1 LRCDRI
7 RPQCGRCARLGD
19 SCDYPQSR
27 RANVGRSKRVRELE
41 AKLDE
46 LESLARPANPSSRME
61 NTQDVHTTNQSKG
74 MVSDIFPFPSVSTEP
89 APDPNPPDV
98 DASFAE
104 IMSMGMF
111 EQQPSPETN
120 SYFDKWH
127 HTAPMLQ
134 RSRYMM
140 SLSLPPHMRPPMCL
154 QYIVIA
160 MGAEIINSHR
170 QLAVPFYQRA
180 RAYAEADEMRGD
192 GNSSVTL
199 AHAQSWCLMAY
210 FESQYL
216 FFAQSSMSLCRAI
229 RVAQMLGIHRV
240 DGYST
245 EAMPLLPPPEDWSEA
260 EERRRTWWVIY
271 CSDRLVSGTT
281 GWPVIINDQ
290 DISTRLPASDTAF
303 DSGVEEDASP
313 LTSTA
318 HKEGQNFSSFAGR
331 VLAASLFQRAYQHST
346 RTPPQGD
353 PIDPRTSMHWKRH
366 REIDSDL
373 VLLLQAL
380 PDELRL
386 PRRVHCGNAVFVNI
400 IIHTAVICL
409 HRAALSRMISYGLSE
424 HMVRHSK
431 ARLACAAEE
440 ILAIFRMMPDINEKL
455 KNPILTFAVYMT
467 SLVFLNDLDS
477 TEEDYLRQDNLDFIL
492 RTISLAA
499 KTMNNPVT
507 GSMAVQLAMDMRQR
521 GLDSAAVEKATEIP
535 LSRSLIPIFAKGD
548 TRSSNFVFQLPST
561 GETQEQT

>member
-1 LRCDRI
+1 MDD
-7 RPQCGRCARLGD
+7 A
-19 SCDYPQSR
+19 
-27 RANVGRSKRVRELE
+27 
-41 AKLDE
+41 
-46 LESLARPANPSSRME
+46 
-61 NTQDVHTTNQSKG
+61 QDVQTTHHNND
-74 MVSDIFPFPSVSTEP
+74 MVSGSFPFPSVSTEP
-89 APDPNPPDV
+89 APDPSPPDV
-98 DASFAE
+98 DTSFAE
-104 IMSMGMF
+104 LISMGMF
-111 EQQPSPETN
+111 EQQPSPELIQFLTN

-134 RSRYMM
+134 RSKYMM

-160 MGAEIINSHR
+160 MGAEIVNSHR
-170 QLAVPFYQRA
+170 QLAIPFYQRA
-180 RAYAEADEMRGD
+180 RAYAESDEMRAD
-192 GNSSVTL
+192 GHSFATL

-240 DGYST
+240 DGDSA
-245 EAMPLLPPPEDWSEA
+245 EAMPLLPPPKDWSEA

-281 GWPVIINDQ
+281 GWPVIINEQ
-290 DISTRLPASDTAF
+290 DISTRLPASETAF
-303 DSGVEEDASP
+303 ESGVEEKTSP
-313 LTSTA
+313 FTSSS
-318 HKEGQNFSSFAGR
+318 HQEGQVFSSFAGR

-346 RTPPQGD
+346 QTPPQGD

-386 PRRVHCGNAVFVNI
+386 PTRVHCGNAVFVNV

-409 HRAALSRMISYGLSE
+409 HRAALSTVLSYGLSE
-424 HMVRHSK
+424 HMMRHSK

-440 ILAIFRMMPDINEKL
+440 ILTIFRMMPDINEKF
-455 KNPILTFAVYMT
+455 KNPILTFAVYMA

-477 TEEDYLRQDNLDFIL
+477 TEEDYLRQDNLNFIL
-492 RTISLAA
+492 RIVSLAT

-507 GSMAVQLAMDMRQR
+507 GSMVVQLAIDMRQR
-521 GLDSAAVEKATEIP
+521 GLDSAAVEKVPKIA
-535 LSRSLIPIFAKGD
+535 
-548 TRSSNFVFQLPST
+548 FQRT
-561 GETQEQT
+561 GKS